1 MEPIK
6 VDVDGLAALGAV
18 CKREAEALSVD
29 RGEVEVGPSYQATT
43 TAVHGV
49 LRMAGR
55 ADNLI
60 TMRLRVTG
68 HTIVRAADR
77 LADCE
82 GASRR
87 EVEAVG
93 AAVVAS

>member
-6 VDVDGLAALGAV
+6 VDIDGLAVLGAV
-18 CKREAEALSVD
+18 CKREAEALSD
-29 RGEVEVGPSYQATT
+29 YGEVEVGPAHQATT
-43 TAVHGV
+43 TAVDGV

-55 ADNLI
+55 VENLI
-60 TMRLRVTG
+60 SMRLRVTG
-68 HTIVRAADR
+68 HTVIRAAER

-87 EVEAVG
+87 QIEAVG
-93 AAVVAS
+93 DAVVSS